1 MTQAILTDIEGTTS
15 SIAFVHE
22 TLFPYARRRMADFL
36 QAHADEPAVREQIDA
51 VSAQAGGGLCLEMVV
66 QTLQDWID
74 ADKKATPLKTL
85 QGMIWREGYASG
97 ELQGHVYPDAE
108 AALRTWH
115 ARGLKLYV
123 YSSGSVEAQKLIF
136 GHTEYGDLTGLFSG
150 YYDTRVGHKR
160 ESAAYEAIAADIGM
174 PASEMLFLSDVA
186 AELDAAAAAG
196 MQTCQLIRPGEGE
209 PGEGHAHA
217 VDFSQIQL

>member
-22 TLFPYARRRMADFL
+22 TLFPYARKHMADFL
-36 QAHADEPAVREQIDA
+36 QAHADEPTVREQIDA
-51 VSAQAGGGLCLEMVV
+51 VSAEAGGGLCLEMVV

-74 ADKKATPLKTL
+74 ADKKATPLKAL

-97 ELQGHVYPDAE
+97 ELQGHVYPDAV
-108 AALRTWH
+108 AALRAWH

-160 ESAAYEAIAADIGM
+160 ESAAYESIAADIGM
-174 PASEMLFLSDVA
+174 PASEVLFLSDVA
-186 AELDAAAAAG
+186 SELDAAAAAG
-196 MQTCQLIRPGEGE
+196 MRTCQLIRPGEGE
-209 PGEGHAHA
+209 PGEGHAQA
-217 VDFSQIQL
+217 VDFSQIQF